1 LLKIKKLKGFLIYML
16 NYIYMLFFLSLNIYI
31 YMYLNKV
38 LELKPLFHFFITSIF
53 VVIILL
59 HEFGFITPQITRS
72 QFNRIFF
79 FSYILIF
86 FYFFNKMLIR
96 EIAKKQS
103 FNTFN
108 TVIVSIIERKI
119 FLKFIFL
126 VSSVIQLQII
136 YKLKQLSNL

>member
-1 LLKIKKLKGFLIYML
+1 
-16 NYIYMLFFLSLNIYI
+16 MLFFLSLNIYI
-31 YMYLNKV
+31 YVYLNKV
-38 LELKPLFHFFITSIF
+38 SKLKPVFHFLITSIF

-59 HEFGFITPQITRS
+59 HELEFITFQITRS

-79 FSYILIF
+79 FSYMLIL
-86 FYFFNKMLIR
+86 FYFFNKLLIR

-103 FNTFN
+103 FNAFN
-108 TVIVSIIERKI
+108 TLIVSTIERGI

-126 VSSVIQLQII
+126 VSSIIQLQII

>member
-1 LLKIKKLKGFLIYML
+1 ML
-16 NYIYMLFFLSLNIYI
+16 YYIYMIFFLLLNIYI
-31 YMYLNKV
+31 YVYLNKV
-38 LELKPLFHFFITSIF
+38 SKVKPVFHFLITSIF

-59 HEFGFITPQITRS
+59 HELEFITFQITRS

-79 FSYILIF
+79 FSYMLIL
-86 FYFFNKMLIR
+86 FYFFNKLLIR

-103 FNTFN
+103 FNAFN
-108 TVIVSIIERKI
+108 TLIVSTIERGI

-126 VSSVIQLQII
+126 VSSIIQLQII

>member
-1 LLKIKKLKGFLIYML
+1 ML

-31 YMYLNKV
+31 YVCLNKASK
-38 LELKPLFHFFITSIF
+38 LKPLFHFFITSIF

-59 HEFGFITPQITRS
+59 HEFEFITSQITKP

-86 FYFFNKMLIR
+86 FCFFNKQLIR

-103 FNTFN
+103 FNAFSTA
-108 TVIVSIIERKI
+108 IVSTIEKGI

-126 VSSVIQLQII
+126 VSSIVQLQII
-136 YKLKQLSNL
+136 HGLK

>member
-1 LLKIKKLKGFLIYML
+1 ML
-16 NYIYMLFFLSLNIYI
+16 YYIYMLFFLLLNIYI
-31 YMYLNKV
+31 YVYLNKV
-38 LELKPLFHFFITSIF
+38 SKLKPVFHFLITSIF

-59 HEFGFITPQITRS
+59 HELEFITFKITRS

-79 FSYILIF
+79 FSYMLIL
-86 FYFFNKMLIR
+86 FYFFNKLLMR

-103 FNTFN
+103 FNAFN
-108 TVIVSIIERKI
+108 TLIVSTIERGI

-126 VSSVIQLQII
+126 VSSIIQLQII

>member
-1 LLKIKKLKGFLIYML
+1 MI
-16 NYIYMLFFLSLNIYI
+16 FFLLLNIYI
-31 YMYLNKV
+31 YVYLNKV
-38 LELKPLFHFFITSIF
+38 SKVKPVFHFLITSIF

-59 HEFGFITPQITRS
+59 HELEFITFQITRS

-79 FSYILIF
+79 FSYMLIL
-86 FYFFNKMLIR
+86 FYFFNKLLIR

-103 FNTFN
+103 FNAFN
-108 TVIVSIIERKI
+108 TLIVSTIERGI

-126 VSSVIQLQII
+126 VSSIIQLQII

>member
-1 LLKIKKLKGFLIYML
+1 ML

-31 YMYLNKV
+31 YVYLNKV
-38 LELKPLFHFFITSIF
+38 SKLKPVFHFLITSIF

-59 HEFGFITPQITRS
+59 HELEFITLKITRP

-79 FSYILIF
+79 FSYMLIL
-86 FYFFNKMLIR
+86 FYFFNKLLIR

-103 FNTFN
+103 FNAFN
-108 TVIVSIIERKI
+108 TLIVSTIERGI

-126 VSSVIQLQII
+126 VSSIIQLQII

>member
-1 LLKIKKLKGFLIYML
+1 
-16 NYIYMLFFLSLNIYI
+16 MLFFLLLNIYI
-31 YMYLNKV
+31 YVYLNKV
-38 LELKPLFHFFITSIF
+38 SKLKPVFHFLITSIF

-59 HEFGFITPQITRS
+59 HELEFITFKITRS

-79 FSYILIF
+79 FSYMLIL
-86 FYFFNKMLIR
+86 FYFFNKLLMR

-103 FNTFN
+103 FNAFN
-108 TVIVSIIERKI
+108 TLIVSTIERGI

-126 VSSVIQLQII
+126 VSSIIQLQII

>member
-1 LLKIKKLKGFLIYML
+1 ML
-16 NYIYMLFFLSLNIYI
+16 YYIYMIFFLLLNIYI
-31 YMYLNKV
+31 YVYLNKV
-38 LELKPLFHFFITSIF
+38 SKVKPVFHFLITSIF

-59 HEFGFITPQITRS
+59 HELEFITFQITRS

-79 FSYILIF
+79 FSYMLIL
-86 FYFFNKMLIR
+86 FYFFNKLLMR

-108 TVIVSIIERKI
+108 TLIVSTIERGI

-126 VSSVIQLQII
+126 VSSIIQLQII
-136 YKLKQLSNL
+136 YKMK